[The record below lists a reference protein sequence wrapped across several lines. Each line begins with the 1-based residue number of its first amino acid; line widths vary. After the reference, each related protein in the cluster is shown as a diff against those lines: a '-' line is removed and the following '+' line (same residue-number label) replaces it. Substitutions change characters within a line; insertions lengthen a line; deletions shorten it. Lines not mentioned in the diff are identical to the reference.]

1 MITRIE
7 ISRPPEAVFAYVAD
21 PARFPRW
28 QPDIVSVETH
38 PDGRFTT
45 VRRIGGVNR
54 AMTQEV
60 ALLDPPRRWSVRG
73 VDGPVRPN
81 VDLLV
86 EPLDGGARSRLTF
99 TFDYDGSAMG
109 RALLPM
115 VRRMTAVRAPRSVA
129 RLKELLEASS
139 AG

>member
-7 ISRPPEAVFAYVAD
+7 IARTPEAVFDYVAD
-21 PARFPRW
+21 PTRFPRW
-28 QPDIVSVETH
+28 QPDVVSVEVH
-38 PDGRFTT
+38 ADGRFTT
-45 VRRIGGVNR
+45 VRRIGGAHR
-54 AMTQEV
+54 SMTQEV
-60 ALLDPPRRWSVRG
+60 VLLDPPRRWSVRG

-81 VDLLV
+81 VDLVV

-115 VRRMTAVRAPRSVA
+115 VRRMTAKQAPRSVA
-129 RLKELLEASS
+129 RLKELLED
-139 AG
+139 